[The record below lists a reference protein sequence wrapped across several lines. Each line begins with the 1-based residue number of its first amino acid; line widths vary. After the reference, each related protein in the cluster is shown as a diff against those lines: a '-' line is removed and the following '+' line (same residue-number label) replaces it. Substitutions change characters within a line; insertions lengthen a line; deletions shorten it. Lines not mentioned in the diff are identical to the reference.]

1 MAILSLY
8 REIEDEIY
16 HIGIGTY
23 FNGMYSKP

>member
-16 HIGIGTY
+16 HIGTDTN
-23 FNGMYSKP
+23 FSGMYSKP